1 MILVIGRIAGQGR
14 VRHLENG
21 VTHRF
26 GYRIVDRI
34 SNRLGRIDERPV
46 RFLNCAVRYLDPL
59 ACNQKANFHRI
70 PPSLGRIVE
79 NNRPMF

>member
-46 RFLNCAVRYLDPL
+46 FGPRVAR
-59 ACNQKANFHRI
+59 
-70 PPSLGRIVE
+70 
-79 NNRPMF
+79 RPRGS